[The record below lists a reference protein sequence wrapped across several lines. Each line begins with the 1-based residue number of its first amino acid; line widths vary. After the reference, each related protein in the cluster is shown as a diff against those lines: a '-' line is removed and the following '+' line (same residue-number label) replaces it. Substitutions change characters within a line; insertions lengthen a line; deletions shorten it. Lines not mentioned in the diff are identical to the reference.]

1 MASAYSINACSWLVA
16 SGPTQLEL
24 VVLDWFRRWLGYPEG
39 TGGLFTSGGSAAS
52 LEAITT
58 AREAAGHPQGATA
71 YMSDQSH
78 SALRRAAAIV
88 GVRPE
93 HIRMIPCDDRFRLDM
108 SALARAVADDPAAGL
123 NPIMVCANAGA
134 SSTGAVD
141 PLEAMADYCRSQGI
155 WLHVDA
161 AYGGFAV
168 ICDAGRE
175 LLRGI
180 ERADSV
186 GLRKG

>member
-1 MASAYSINACSWLVA
+1 M
-16 SGPTQLEL
+16 EL